1 MDDKV
6 VIKGNQHGLTIIVKE
21 QLPVD
26 QINEILG
33 LKLNASRKFF
43 GNAAVTITIRGQKFS
58 DAEQE
63 TIIEVIQENSDLI
76 VSCLVDEDSHTTKHK
91 MIKSVA
97 PVVTKSAVT
106 EPIVAKSVASV
117 DQKPEQRRYFEK
129 ETTAVFKYGTLR
141 SGQLIEVKDSLVFV
155 GNVHAG
161 STIKA
166 PGNVIV
172 VGSLKGNVH
181 AGFGGNHKAYVVA
194 LEMRPTQVRIG
205 SYIGRSPD
213 YKKKHSEPMVAFVE
227 DDNIYI
233 EEVNPS
239 IFEGLNK

>member
-1 MDDKV
+1 MDEKV

-21 QLPVD
+21 ELPVD
-26 QINEILG
+26 QINDILA

-43 GNAAVTITIRGQKFS
+43 GNAAVTITIRGQRFS
-58 DAEQE
+58 DVEQE
-63 TIIEVIQENSDLI
+63 AIIEVIQEHSDLI
-76 VSCLVDEDSHTTKHK
+76 VSCLVDEESHTTKHK
-91 MIKSVA
+91 VVKTVT
-97 PVVTKSAVT
+97 PVVVKAP
-106 EPIVAKSVASV
+106 EPETVPSV

-141 SGQLIEVKDSLVFV
+141 SGQVIEVKDSLVFV

-172 VGSLKGNVH
+172 LGSLKGNVH
-181 AGFGGNHKAYVVA
+181 AGFGGNHKAYVIA

-239 IFEGLNK
+239 IFEDLK